1 MEDPLSMLLAAILL
15 TICLAALFAAV
26 AALFPVTVEITR
38 RAADDQPGR
47 SFGLGLVN
55 ILFLTGLTLALL
67 SISEGPFLRFLA
79 LLVTSAGTVALTFG
93 LAAVVGLTGERIAPQ
108 RSGLA
113 RIVLGT
119 VVLSLGCLT
128 PVVGWFGL
136 LPYVACLGVG
146 GFVLGLFRRRSGPP
160 TIMS

>member
-1 MEDPLSMLLAAILL
+1 
-15 TICLAALFAAV
+15 
-26 AALFPVTVEITR
+26 
-38 RAADDQPGR
+38 
-47 SFGLGLVN
+47 
-55 ILFLTGLTLALL
+55 
-67 SISEGPFLRFLA
+67 